1 VGSAVSSSNH
11 RIMRACCD
19 AVSTGACAVGVAAGF
34 EARFEVGFAA
44 VRAVRLATEDVVMA

>member
-1 VGSAVSSSNH
+1 
-11 RIMRACCD
+11 MRACCD